1 MKEIELRT
9 LGIDIGQS
17 DDEELIVSG
26 YIQTNTP
33 SHVLGKIGSKRWREV
48 IESGVFERAINRA
61 MNNNS
66 KIDFLMEHDKTKIL
80 SSTSNN
86 SLILDEDDVG
96 LYIRAKISKT
106 SWGKDLF
113 TLVKDGIIKGLSF
126 GMLVNR
132 SKWSTSND
140 GIPLRII
147 TDIDLYE
154 VSALKTPAYPAT
166 LIEARG
172 FATVEDV
179 EVPDDIENRNLG
191 GNGLNE
197 ETELSPQKFYDGLT
211 LIAEKLDNVV
221 TKLSDIEEQRT
232 SQSLEDAK
240 ELLTKT
246 EAMIEAQAKQNN
258 VTVDENGEEISV
270 DEAEV
275 EEEVENEATETVEPD
290 PDSGEDTETIENDE
304 NDQPDEKII
313 EEEEEKKKKRTET
326 RSLEDE
332 NDQNGCE
339 IDEPEDEKVEPDEE
353 IEAKNEE
360 NDKKTT
366 DNDEKVDNS
375 QEFRTLLEKFKTEV
389 PEIE

>member
-191 GNGLNE
+191 GNELNE

-240 ELLTKT
+240 ELLVKT
-246 EAMIEAQAKQNN
+246 EAIIEAQTKQNN
-258 VTVDENGEEISV
+258 VIVDENNEEIAD

-275 EEEVENEATETVEPD
+275 REKVENEATEVAEPD
-290 PDSGEDTETIENDE
+290 PYSGEDTETIENDE

-326 RSLEDE
+326 RSLEDG

-339 IDEPEDEKVEPDEE
+339 IDEQEDE

-366 DNDEKVDNS
+366 DNDEKIDNS
-375 QEFRTLLEKFKTEV
+375 QEFRALLEKFKTEV

>member
-1 MKEIELRT
+1 MLIDYLCGEKIF
-9 LGIDIGQS
+9 GIFQS
-17 DDEELIVSG
+17 AYSKKD
-26 YIQTNTP
+26 
-33 SHVLGKIGSKRWREV
+33 VLKMVNIRY
-48 IESGVFERAINRA
+48 AMYLNRFQ
-61 MNNNS
+61 
-66 KIDFLMEHDKTKIL
+66 KYVT
-80 SSTSNN
+80 
-86 SLILDEDDVG
+86 
-96 LYIRAKISKT
+96 
-106 SWGKDLF
+106 
-113 TLVKDGIIKGLSF
+113 
-126 GMLVNR
+126 
-132 SKWSTSND
+132 
-140 GIPLRII
+140 
-147 TDIDLYE
+147 
-154 VSALKTPAYPAT
+154 
-166 LIEARG
+166 
-172 FATVEDV
+172 ATVAYDV
-179 EVPDDIENRNLG
+179 S
-191 GNGLNE
+191 E
-197 ETELSPQKFYDGLT
+197 ETTAAIMENQDVLQG
-211 LIAEKLDNVV
+211 IN
-221 TKLSDIEEQRT
+221 IE
-232 SQSLEDAK
+232 EDAK

-258 VTVDENGEEISV
+258 VTVDENGEEITV